1 MLKKLGVR
9 SMMFMNIDEKI
20 TKVITWLV
28 AGAPPPSTFEKF
40 VGVFSERL
48 FAAGVPIA
56 SVGLYKYDIHPI
68 FPAVGV
74 VWSIKRGV
82 WHLPVSNAL
91 VQGQAFQGGPQAKTI
106 LMQRML
112 RFKFDDEEDDSG
124 DLTLKKY
131 RVAGYTDLICLP
143 LFNVDGS
150 VSRCMFFGT
159 KTEKGFDNDIVM
171 QLRRL
176 QAPVARVCE
185 HFGYRSDM
193 TVSLTTYLGQDI
205 GRKVLDGKIQ
215 RGEGETISAVILFV
229 DLVSYTAMSNS
240 RSGAEV
246 LKVLNAFYEIID
258 TAVVAN
264 YGEILK
270 FIGDG
275 ALIIFPVVDDL
286 TALEAAAQNA
296 LNAVSSSRTEIE
308 NYDSD
313 TPIEFRASLHIGEI
327 FYGNVGSRN
336 RLDFTAIGPA
346 VNLASRLLDQA
357 SVLNAK
363 TVCSEEFNAIT
374 SIAVDTGTKCDL
386 KGFNEAVSVFIVE

>member
-1 MLKKLGVR
+1 MT
-9 SMMFMNIDEKI
+9 FDEKI
-20 TKVITWLV
+20 TSIITWLV
-28 AGAPPPSTFEKF
+28 AGAPPPGTFENF
-40 VGVFSERL
+40 IDLFSQRL
-48 FAAGVPIA
+48 VSAGVPID
-56 SVGLYKYDIHPI
+56 SVAFYKYNIHPI
-68 FPAVGV
+68 IPAEGV
-74 VWSIKRGV
+74 TWTKKRGV
-82 WHLPVSNAL
+82 QQIPVPNEM
-91 VQGQAFQGGPQAKTI
+91 VQSAAFQNGPQAKTI
-106 LMQRML
+106 HMRRML
-112 RFKFDDEEDDSG
+112 RFRFDDEEDDG
-124 DLTLKKY
+124 GEPTLIAH
-131 RVAGYTDLICLP
+131 RDAGYTDLICLP
-143 LFNVDGS
+143 LFNIDGS
-150 VSRCMFFGT
+150 VSRCVFFGT
-159 KTEKGFDNDIVM
+159 KTEKGFDSDM
-171 QLRRL
+171 ATQLRRL

-185 HFGYRSDM
+185 HFGDRSDM

-286 TALEAAAQNA
+286 TALEAAARNA
-296 LNAVSSSRTEIE
+296 LNAVASSRTEIE
-308 NYDSD
+308 KHNSD

-327 FYGNVGSRN
+327 FYGNVGSQN
-336 RLDFTAIGPA
+336 RLDFTAVGPA

-374 SIAVDTGTKCDL
+374 SIAVDTGTQCDL
-386 KGFNEAVSVFIVE
+386 KGFNEAVSVFVVE